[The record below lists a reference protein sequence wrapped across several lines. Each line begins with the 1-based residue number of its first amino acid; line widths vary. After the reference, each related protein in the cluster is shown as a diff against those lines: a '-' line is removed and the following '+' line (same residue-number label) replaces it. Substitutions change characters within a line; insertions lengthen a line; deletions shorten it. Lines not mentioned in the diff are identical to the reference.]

1 MQANPARIMIIDDDE
16 HMLAT
21 AQALLERAGLAV
33 SVYAGRFDRLN
44 AVLRERP
51 DLLLLDVNMPAVPG
65 DELFALFK
73 EHEQLRGVPVVF
85 FSSND
90 EADLRL
96 LVRQSGARG
105 YIPKSAVG
113 ADLAAHVQRLL
124 AQPASP
130 ANA

>member
-1 MQANPARIMIIDDDE
+1 MIIDDDE

-21 AQALLERAGLAV
+21 SQALLARAGLSVA
-33 SVYAGRFDRLN
+33 VYAGRFDRLN

-65 DELFALFK
+65 DELFTLFK
-73 EHEQLRGVPVVF
+73 EHALLRDVKVVF

-90 EADLRL
+90 EADLRH
-96 LVRQSGARG
+96 LVRSSGARG

-113 ADLAAHVQRLL
+113 TDLAARVQRFL

-130 ANA
+130 ANT

>member
-1 MQANPARIMIIDDDE
+1 MSSVAKVMIIDDDE

-21 AQALLERAGLAV
+21 SQALLARAGFRVA
-33 SVYAGRFDRLN
+33 VYAARFDRLN
-44 AVLRERP
+44 AVLREQP
-51 DLLLLDVNMPAVPG
+51 DLLLLDINMPAVPG

-73 EHEQLRGVPVVF
+73 EHAVLRDVPVVF

-90 EADLRL
+90 EADLRH

-113 ADLAAHVQRLL
+113 ADFAARVQGLL

-130 ANA
+130 AKT